1 MNVVL
6 ISTYELGHQ
15 PFGLA
20 SPAAWLAASGAIVT
34 CMDLSREDFR
44 EEPVRAADLIA
55 LYVPMHTATR
65 LAVALLPRIKE
76 INLRAHICFYGL
88 YAPVNAGFMRQLG
101 AQTILGGEFEAG
113 LENLVERLNKVSGT
127 KSEFFSTPEL
137 AASHSEEN
145 ENSHA
150 EPTNSKGQPEPE
162 ISIARQQFLV
172 PDRHG
177 LPPLAKYA
185 HLILPDGG
193 YRVAGYTEAS
203 RGCKHLCRHCP
214 IVPVYDGAFRI
225 MQREIVLEDIRR
237 QVAVGAQH
245 ISFGDP
251 DFFNGPT
258 HGLSIVE
265 EMHREFPQLSYDA
278 TIKIEH
284 LLTHAEHLPKLRDT
298 GCLFV
303 TSAVESVDD
312 LVLEKLTKGHTRA
325 DFIRAVQLFRE
336 TGLVLQPT
344 FMPFTPWTTIRGYR
358 DLLEVLAQ
366 EDLIENVAPIQLAIR
381 LLIPAGSRMLD
392 LPEIRDDVGTFDAA
406 ALMYPWTHSDERV
419 DALARDVQQIVERD
433 EKERR
438 SRDEIFV
445 HIWEAAARADGA
457 SSGISAAMPH
467 FMRNGAA
474 RSAIP
479 HMNEPWYCCAEPTH
493 EQLILIGAPAGPPA
507 TAPTVAPPEHALP
520 QPDAFV

>member
-1 MNVVL
+1 MNIVL

-20 SPAAWLAASGAIVT
+20 SPAAWLAARGANVT
-34 CMDLSREDFR
+34 CMDLSREEFR
-44 EEPVRAADLIA
+44 ESPVRSADLIA

-65 LAVALLPRIKE
+65 LAVALLPKIKE
-76 INLRAHICFYGL
+76 INPGAHICFYGL
-88 YAPVNAGFMRQLG
+88 YAPVNAAFMRQLG

-113 LENLVERLNKVSGT
+113 LENLVERLTKFSVS
-127 KSEFFSTPEL
+127 KNAFFSTPESGISQ
-137 AASHSEEN
+137 ARAQ
-145 ENSHA
+145 A
-150 EPTNSKGQPEPE
+150 QPEPE
-162 ISIARQQFLV
+162 ISLTRQQFLV
-172 PDRHG
+172 PERAG

-193 YRVAGYTEAS
+193 FRVAGYTEAS

-214 IVPVYDGAFRI
+214 IVPVYSGAFRI
-225 MQREIVLEDIRR
+225 VQCEVVLEDIRR
-237 QVAVGAQH
+237 QIAAGAQH

-258 HGLSIVE
+258 HGLGIVE

-284 LLTHAEHLPKLRDT
+284 LLNHSGHLPKLRDT

-312 LVLEKLTKGHTRA
+312 LVLEKLLKGHTRA
-325 DFIRAVQLFRE
+325 DFIRAARLFRE

-358 DLLEVLAQ
+358 DLLEVLAEQ
-366 EDLIENVAPIQLAIR
+366 DLIENVAPIQLAIR

-392 LPEIRDDVGTFDAA
+392 LPEIRSGVGAFDAA
-406 ALMYPWTHSDERV
+406 GLMYPWAHSDPRV
-419 DALARDVQQIVERD
+419 DALAENVSRIVERD
-433 EKERR
+433 EKDRR
-438 SRDEIFV
+438 SREEIFA
-445 HIWEAAARADGA
+445 HIWEAGARADG
-457 SSGISAAMPH
+457 SSFGAAAAALPD
-467 FMRNGAA
+467 FKRNGKTRA
-474 RSAIP
+474 AIP
-479 HMNEPWYCCAEPTH
+479 HMNEPWYCCAEPTR
-493 EQLILIGAPAGPPA
+493 EQLVSIGAPRSAPA
-507 TAPTVAPPEHALP
+507 EHQMP